1 MGKLFL
7 GKCFSPNQTPIICNH
22 YYDIHKC
29 FFSSG
34 SDSSDDEEMQQR
46 QVTVMDKIGVVEN
59 AFLELTHEHQLGI
72 KV

>member
-1 MGKLFL
+1 MGKLFSR
-7 GKCFSPNQTPIICNH
+7 KIFFPQTKHPICNY
-22 YYDIHKC
+22 YYDVHKC
-29 FFSSG
+29 FFSSE